1 MSMTAP
7 CMRSKAHFN
16 GFSLLAYLTDNEG
29 RPTKFLDDYL
39 SRHIGLVSAHVL
51 IPF

>member
-29 RPTKFLDDYL
+29 TKFLDDYL